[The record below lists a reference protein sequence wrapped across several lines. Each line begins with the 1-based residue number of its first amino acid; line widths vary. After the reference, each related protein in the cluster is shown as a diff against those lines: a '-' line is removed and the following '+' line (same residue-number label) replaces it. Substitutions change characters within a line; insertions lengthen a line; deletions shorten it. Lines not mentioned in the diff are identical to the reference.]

1 MRIQNGRFKHD
12 INISVNYIVTF
23 VRNYYT
29 LELFAHVE
37 TNLDQ
42 HETLIE
48 FLKMQCFD

>member
-37 TNLDQ
+37 ANLDQ

-48 FLKMQCFD
+48 F